1 METNVI
7 QDTQD
12 SDSDIPCASQ
22 LERCILAEIRDKY
35 GKLDKQLFKRELSN
49 NLDITSLRHI
59 RSSLHDIGRLSH
71 TGYPS
76 GRLVERTSRSDS
88 APVKEKIADDIYTIF
103 HFLEGDGNTSEVKA
117 CMSRYGKRRP
127 SRIDSVSCLKNL
139 QETSQAIDQSN
150 DIDQS
155 RGNTSI
161 EDYGNN
167 SQPERVESSIPI
179 LQYETFID
187 LKQFVKDELN
197 AISANITEELK
208 RMRKD
213 NVRLGEI
220 IQSKDDTI
228 KRLESCIDKSR
239 ESELRLESDLHVM
252 ADVIKNQAMTIE
264 KLQAVNDRQIETVSA
279 QMRGIQLQLTN
290 FLQLSCSY
298 ANITRSLCPTAS
310 ASGTPNTVLNTCVF
324 DSQHI
329 ESKKRILSDQ
339 QEYRRNTNVEVSK
352 VPIYK
357 NRTHDL
363 VQSQV
368 AQSQN
373 TSSSAAICEAGTGR
387 TKETNTEEKEN
398 KTNQH
403 QVLDAKLS
411 SLRKNDMNDTNNNNM
426 KPIQVRIG
434 TMTFS
439 GTKRGSKTKSLL
451 LSRIKADYGPEEL
464 NHVIRRHAY
473 NRGVQVTNIKILKK
487 WFNMKGDTY
496 TVRVTVPEKLFTKTL
511 QQGFWPEFVL
521 AREWYER

>member
-1 METNVI
+1 M
-7 QDTQD
+7 
-12 SDSDIPCASQ
+12 
-22 LERCILAEIRDKY
+22 
-35 GKLDKQLFKRELSN
+35 
-49 NLDITSLRHI
+49 
-59 RSSLHDIGRLSH
+59 
-71 TGYPS
+71 
-76 GRLVERTSRSDS
+76 
-88 APVKEKIADDIYTIF
+88 
-103 HFLEGDGNTSEVKA
+103 
-117 CMSRYGKRRP
+117 
-127 SRIDSVSCLKNL
+127 
-139 QETSQAIDQSN
+139 
-150 DIDQS
+150 DQS
-155 RGNTSI
+155 RGNASI
-161 EDYGNN
+161 EDYRNN

-197 AISANITEELK
+197 AISANVTEELK

-279 QMRGIQLQLTN
+279 QVRGIQLQLTN

-357 NRTHDL
+357 NRTNDL

-373 TSSSAAICEAGTGR
+373 TSSSATICETGTGR

-403 QVLDAKLS
+403 QILDAKLS

-426 KPIQVRIG
+426 KPIQVRIALTG
-434 TMTFS
+434 I
-439 GTKRGSKTKSLL
+439 LW
-451 LSRIKADYGPEEL
+451 LSRDRIAEL
-464 NHVIRRHAY
+464 AHVLGKENVPLDLLGLQFSIGNHY
-473 NRGVQVTNIKILKK
+473 
-487 WFNMKGDTY
+487 
-496 TVRVTVPEKLFTKTL
+496 LF
-511 QQGFWPEFVL
+511 VH
-521 AREWYER
+521 

>member
-1 METNVI
+1 
-7 QDTQD
+7 
-12 SDSDIPCASQ
+12 
-22 LERCILAEIRDKY
+22 
-35 GKLDKQLFKRELSN
+35 
-49 NLDITSLRHI
+49 
-59 RSSLHDIGRLSH
+59 
-71 TGYPS
+71 
-76 GRLVERTSRSDS
+76 
-88 APVKEKIADDIYTIF
+88 
-103 HFLEGDGNTSEVKA
+103 
-117 CMSRYGKRRP
+117 
-127 SRIDSVSCLKNL
+127 
-139 QETSQAIDQSN
+139 
-150 DIDQS
+150 
-155 RGNTSI
+155 
-161 EDYGNN
+161 
-167 SQPERVESSIPI
+167 
-179 LQYETFID
+179 
-187 LKQFVKDELN
+187 
-197 AISANITEELK
+197 
-208 RMRKD
+208 
-213 NVRLGEI
+213 
-220 IQSKDDTI
+220 
-228 KRLESCIDKSR
+228 
-239 ESELRLESDLHVM
+239 
-252 ADVIKNQAMTIE
+252 MTIE

-290 FLQLSCSY
+290 FLQLSYSY
-298 ANITRSLCPTAS
+298 ANITRSLCPTAR

-329 ESKKRILSDQ
+329 ESKKRILSEQ

-357 NRTHDL
+357 NRTNDL

-387 TKETNTEEKEN
+387 TKETNTEEKEG

-487 WFNMKGDTY
+487 WFNMKRDTY
-496 TVRVTVPEKLFTKTL
+496 TVRVTVPAKLFTKTL
-511 QQGFWPEFVL
+511 
-521 AREWYER
+521 